1 MEIDYRHYLRLGRW
15 SVLGLRGTGIGSLGR
30 DGLEY
35 NLGGPA
41 WFLPFYP
48 GYNLNVGPLRGYA
61 FSKFTGTR
69 VALVNGEI
77 RVPFIRNITFGWP
90 GTFAIPAVDGAIFAD
105 LGSAWKKDQTLDP
118 WPLQSPHVEVDPA
131 AERVRLQGGVGFGLL
146 VYFLA
151 PLNFEFARRTDFKDI
166 SGWHMHFSFGRSF

>member
-1 MEIDYRHYLRLGRW
+1 M
-15 SVLGLRGTGIGSLGR
+15 
-30 DGLEY
+30 
-35 NLGGPA
+35 
-41 WFLPFYP
+41 
-48 GYNLNVGPLRGYA
+48 
-61 FSKFTGTR
+61 
-69 VALVNGEI
+69 ALVNGEI